1 MQALFILLIIAILI
15 FLGAL
20 LNSVGKPEE
29 KTTDGKDNT
38 KDISTTLLRN
48 TTTAQTIINLSHLK

>member
-1 MQALFILLIIAILI
+1 MQTLFILLIIAVLV

-20 LNSVGKPEE
+20 LNSIDELKE
-29 KTTDGKDNT
+29 KTTDNKNNT
-38 KDISTTLLRN
+38 NNIPTTLLRD